1 MYELW
6 FDGLFRG
13 TKAARKAGLMCFGW
27 LIYRNGRHIAEG
39 YGITARGQNATS
51 NIAEYLGLIDGL
63 EILTDISHH
72 YEPVRVIGDSKVVID
87 QLRGRS
93 RIRTQRVLPLHNKV
107 RQLAQLL
114 EIKEWKWLPR
124 RHNKAAD
131 RLTRLALREFRADP
145 QGVER
150 AWSTVLADNAQKR
163 DKLHILG
170 GMMVYADRALSPLS
184 HQLG

>member
-27 LIYRNGRHIAEG
+27 LIFRDERQIAKG
-39 YGITARGQNATS
+39 YGIVARGMNATS

-63 EILTDISHH
+63 ETLIDISVN

-87 QLRGRS
+87 QMKGIS
-93 RIRTQRVLPLHNKV
+93 RISAQRVLPLHHKAC
-107 RQLAQLL
+107 RLAQLL
-114 EIKEWKWLPR
+114 HVTEWKWLPR

-131 RLTRLALREFRADP
+131 RLTRLALREFRSDP
-145 QGVER
+145 LGVQQ
-150 AWSTVLADNAQKR
+150 AWKTVLNDHAKKR
-163 DKLHILG
+163 DSFHILG
-170 GMMVYADRALSPLS
+170 GMMVYQGTGA
-184 HQLG
+184 